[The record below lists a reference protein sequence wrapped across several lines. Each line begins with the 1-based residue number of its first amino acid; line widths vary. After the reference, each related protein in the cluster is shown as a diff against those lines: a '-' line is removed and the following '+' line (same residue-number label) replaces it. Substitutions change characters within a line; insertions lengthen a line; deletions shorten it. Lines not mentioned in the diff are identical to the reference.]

1 MMTLKTSIGTI
12 LLLALALPLG
22 TATLLQAQDSQPA
35 AQPSQTAVAAPALSI
50 KCTVDQSTND
60 CTTQNELKLGEYVRL
75 RVANLSDW
83 IKTGNSPWGLILF
96 LNGRP
101 MKGLHPIAVNQESG
115 DLDFR
120 LQRSGDNIPV
130 WNEMMEREK
139 SWKWGEVARTLPVSA
154 GLENGVAL
162 PSHAHFKMVFLPRL
176 EFLFIAGFSI
186 FSLGVLIVLGR
197 RTALLKDSGTS
208 PYSLSRT
215 QMAVW
220 TWLVINAYLFLY
232 AMTHDPGV
240 DIPVSMLGLLG
251 ISATTYLAA
260 AMVDRSSPDAA
271 PEPSH
276 GFIHDI
282 AGGSSVSL
290 HRLQMI
296 GWTLVLALAFIMQ
309 VLNKMS
315 IPDFNPTLLGLMGLS
330 AGTYI
335 GFKFPENQQGPQIEV
350 ATKAAAATAGGQSGT

>member
-1 MMTLKTSIGTI
+1 MTLKNLIRITSM
-12 LLLALALPLG
+12 LVLSLSLG
-22 TATLLQAQDSQPA
+22 TATLLQAQDSQTP
-35 AQPSQTAVAAPALSI
+35 AQPSPTTAAAPVLS
-50 KCTVDQSTND
+50 VDSKGVSNG
-60 CTTQNELKLGEYVRL
+60 ELRLGYPLRL
-75 RVANLSDW
+75 HVNNLSDW
-83 IKTGNSPWGLILF
+83 IKAGNSPWKLILF
-96 LNGRP
+96 LNDRP
-101 MKGLHPIAVNQESG
+101 MKGLYPVAVNQEYG
-115 DLDFR
+115 YLDFR
-120 LQRSGDNIPV
+120 LQRNGENASV
-130 WNEMMEREK
+130 WNELVEREK
-139 SWKWGEVARTLPVSA
+139 NWKWGEVSRILPASA
-154 GLENGVAL
+154 GMEGGVAL
-162 PSHAHFKMVFLPRL
+162 PSHASFKMLFLPRV
-176 EFLFIAGFSI
+176 EFLFIAGFAI

-197 RTALLKDSGTS
+197 RTTLLKDSGTS

-232 AMTHDPGV
+232 IMTHDPGV
-240 DIPVSMLGLLG
+240 DIPASMLGLLG

-260 AMVDRSSPDAA
+260 AMVDRGSPDAS
-271 PEPSH
+271 PEPSY
-276 GFIHDI
+276 GFIRDI

-296 GWTLVLALAFIMQ
+296 GWTLVLSLAFIAQ

-335 GFKFPENQQGPQIEV
+335 GFKFPENQQGPQAEV

>member
-1 MMTLKTSIGTI
+1 MMILGNSIRVI
-12 LLLALALPLG
+12 FMLALSLPLG
-22 TATLLQAQDSQPA
+22 TTTLLQAQDSQPPV
-35 AQPSQTAVAAPALSI
+35 QPPQTAVAAPALSI
-50 KCTVDQSTND
+50 NCTVDQITNN

-83 IKTGNSPWGLILF
+83 IKAGNSPWGLILF

-101 MKGLHPIAVNQESG
+101 MKELHPIAVSQESG

-120 LQRSGDNIPV
+120 LQRSGENIPV

-139 SWKWGEVARTLPVSA
+139 SWKWGEVSRTLPVSA
-154 GLENGVAL
+154 GMENGVAL
-162 PSHAHFKMVFLPRL
+162 PSHARFKMVFLPRL
-176 EFLFIAGFSI
+176 EFLFISGFAI
-186 FSLGVLIVLGR
+186 FSLGVLIILGR

-240 DIPVSMLGLLG
+240 DIPVSILGLLG

-260 AMVDRSSPDAA
+260 AMVDRSSPDTA

-296 GWTLVLALAFIMQ
+296 GWTVVLALAFITQ

-335 GFKFPENQQGPQIEV
+335 GFKFPENQGPQTAV
-350 ATKAAAATAGGQSGT
+350 ATKAAAATAGGTTAA